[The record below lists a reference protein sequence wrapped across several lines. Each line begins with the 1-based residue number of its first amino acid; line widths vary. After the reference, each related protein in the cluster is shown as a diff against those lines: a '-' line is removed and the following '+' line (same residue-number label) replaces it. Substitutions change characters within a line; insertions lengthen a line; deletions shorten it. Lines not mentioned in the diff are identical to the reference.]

1 MNKVWLVAKWEFL
14 QHLKL
19 KQEIIS
25 YLVMLVLYA
34 GVFGVQYLYENEE
47 QDTVKL
53 GVTLRADVKFPDYV
67 ELEVLQESIA
77 PENAYQVA
85 EAQSLDAL
93 LIQTDEFAFT
103 LYVKEQSSW
112 IRELESALESH
123 SQEILLERFQL
134 NADQLSQLK
143 EPISLD
149 IVNQAEQNK
158 GVDVKVLGMLVSILT
173 AIAVF
178 NSFGLSFTSVTQ
190 EKQHR
195 VTEQLLTCIN
205 FQQWIDGKAIGL
217 CLASIKSLISTA
229 IFICVIYMGISLFS
243 YQLPEGL
250 GLSFSVV
257 VPILLF
263 CVLGI
268 IFWNYV
274 FVGFSAT
281 IDDPNHSG
289 KTGVMLLPMIPV
301 MLVFLVLE
309 DPGSN
314 MAVWLSYLPL
324 TSITFMPMRIA
335 SMAVPWWQVAI
346 SLGLL
351 IAFIY
356 LARLYATR
364 IFRAN
369 ITLFG
374 KEPTWYQILKS
385 MQGKA

>member
-53 GVTLRADVKFPDYV
+53 GVTLRADIKFPDFV

-93 LIQTDEFAFT
+93 LIQTDEFTFT

-134 NADQLSQLK
+134 NVDQLSQLK

-229 IFICVIYMGISLFS
+229 IFIFVIYMGISLFS

-257 VPILLF
+257 VPIMLF

>member
-34 GVFGVQYLYENEE
+34 GVFGIQYLYENEE

-53 GVTLRADVKFPDYV
+53 GVSLRADIKFPDYI
-67 ELEVLQESIA
+67 ELEILQENIVA
-77 PENAYQVA
+77 ENAYQVA
-85 EAQSLDAL
+85 EAQSQNAL
-93 LIQTDEFAFT
+93 LIQTDEFTFT

-229 IFICVIYMGISLFS
+229 IFIFVIYMGISLFS
-243 YQLPEGL
+243 YKLPEGL

-257 VPILLF
+257 VPIMLF

-374 KEPTWYQILKS
+374 KEPSWYQILKS

>member
-47 QDTVKL
+47 QDIVRL
-53 GVTLRADVKFPDYV
+53 GVVLNTNIDFPDFI
-67 ELEVLQESIA
+67 ELENLQESVT
-77 PENAYQVA
+77 PQNAYDVA
-85 EAQSLDAL
+85 EANDLNAL
-93 LIQTDEFAFT
+93 LVQSEEFVFT

-112 IRELESALESH
+112 IRELEKALETN
-123 SQEILLERFQL
+123 SQDVLLERFQL
-134 NADQLSQLK
+134 DAEQLAQLK
-143 EPISLD
+143 EPIDLE

-158 GVDVKVLGMLVSILT
+158 GGDVKILGMLVSILT

-217 CLASIKSLISTA
+217 CLASIKSLISTG
-229 IFICVIYMGISLFS
+229 IFIFVIYMGISLFS

-257 VPILLF
+257 IPILLF

-335 SMAVPWWQVAI
+335 SMAVPWWQVAV

-351 IAFIY
+351 ISFIY
-356 LARLYATR
+356 LARMYATR

-385 MQGKA
+385 MQGKM